1 MWKKSNE
8 RCQIF
13 LGTHDFTSFCATG
26 SSVDDKTR
34 TIHEASM
41 AVNDA
46 GDELI
51 FTFRGDGFLY
61 KMIRIMVGTL
71 LKIGNG
77 HSHLTVFLRSLRKKT
92 EMQQVPQ
99 LIQKD
104 CIWFTLP
111 MNKKKHKLRCS
122 CPKRRKR
129 KLVFLFFLRQN
140 RGSFLPIFSPFRSGF
155 RRSSG
160 GCFF

>member
-1 MWKKSNE
+1 
-8 RCQIF
+8 
-13 LGTHDFTSFCATG
+13 
-26 SSVDDKTR
+26 
-34 TIHEASM
+34 M

-77 HSHLTVFLRSLRKKT
+77 RLAPDSIPAIIAQKT
-92 EMQQVPQ
+92 EMRQDPQ

-111 MNKKKHKLRCS
+111 MNKKNTS
-122 CPKRRKR
+122 FAA
-129 KLVFLFFLRQN
+129 LVQQEKAKACVLFFSGKTGWFLANLQ
-140 RGSFLPIFSPFRSGF
+140 SFPQRF
-155 RRSSG
+155 
-160 GCFF
+160 